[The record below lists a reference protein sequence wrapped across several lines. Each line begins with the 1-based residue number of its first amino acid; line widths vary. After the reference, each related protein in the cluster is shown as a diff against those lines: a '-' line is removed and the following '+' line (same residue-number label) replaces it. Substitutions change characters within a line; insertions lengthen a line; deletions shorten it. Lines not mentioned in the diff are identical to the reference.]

1 MGDLSESVPLVTKT
15 PAEIRAKLIGVFC
28 ALIVVVLFAGFTLVS
43 RLGFTTS
50 LGLID
55 IAALRFGIGGM
66 LLLPI
71 FVKYG
76 FSGVRWQQ
84 AVILAL
90 LGGLGFALF
99 AYTGFLL
106 APASHGSVLLHG
118 TLSLFTFAIVYSS
131 TRQTVKR
138 GQVAGLFLVALG
150 IVAMAWDSLSSAT
163 VRQLMGDLSLLLA
176 SLCWSTYGVVVR
188 RLGLAPARAAAIVA
202 VLSMCCFIPIYLA
215 LPGKML
221 LSAGWHELLLQG
233 VFQGALLGAFSIFIY
248 TRAVV
253 LLGAAETALFTA
265 AVPCLTTILAIP
277 LLSEFPSLAA
287 VVGVAMVTIGMVV
300 SMRNA

>member
-1 MGDLSESVPLVTKT
+1 
-15 PAEIRAKLIGVFC
+15 
-28 ALIVVVLFAGFTLVS
+28 
-43 RLGFTTS
+43 
-50 LGLID
+50 LID

-71 FVKYG
+71 FLKYG
-76 FSGVRWQQ
+76 FSALRWQQ
-84 AVILAL
+84 AVLLAL

-99 AYTGFLL
+99 AYTGFSL
-106 APASHGSVLLHG
+106 APASHGAVLLHG
-118 TLSLFTFAIVYSS
+118 TLSLFTFAIVFLN
-131 TRQTVKR
+131 TDQRIKR
-138 GQVAGLFLVALG
+138 GQVIGLFLVALG
-150 IVAMAWDSLSSAT
+150 VVAMAWDSLSSAT
-163 VRQLMGDLSLLLA
+163 MRQLMGDGSLLLA

-188 RLGLAPARAAAIVA
+188 RLGLAPARAASIVA
-202 VLSMCCFIPIYLA
+202 VLSMCCFIPVYIA

-277 LLSEFPSLAA
+277 LLSEYPSPAA
-287 VVGVAMVTIGMVV
+287 IVGVVIVTIGMVV
-300 SMRNA
+300 SMRSA

>member
-1 MGDLSESVPLVTKT
+1 MSNLSKSIPLGIKT
-15 PAEIRAKLIGVFC
+15 PAEARAKLIGILC

-76 FSGVRWQQ
+76 FSGLRWQQ

-99 AYTGFLL
+99 AYTGFSL
-106 APASHGSVLLHG
+106 APASHGAVLLHG
-118 TLSLFTFAIVYSS
+118 TLSLFTFAIVFFS
-131 TRQTVKR
+131 TDQRIKR
-138 GQVAGLFLVALG
+138 GQIVGLLLVALG
-150 IVAMAWDSLSSAT
+150 VVAMAWDSLSSAT
-163 VRQLMGDLSLLLA
+163 VRQLMGDGSLLLA

-188 RLGLAPARAAAIVA
+188 RLGLAPARAASIVA
-202 VLSMCCFIPIYLA
+202 VLSMCCFIPIYIA

-221 LSAGWHELLLQG
+221 LSASWHELLLQG

-277 LLSEFPSLAA
+277 LLSEFPTPAA
-287 VVGVAMVTIGMVV
+287 IVGVVIVTVGMIV
-300 SMRNA
+300 SMRSA